1 MGRAGG
7 GSRGG
12 SRSFGGGG
20 RSFSS
25 GSRSFGGGGR
35 SFSSGSGSR
44 SFGSSGGRSSI
55 GSSFGSFGGGHT
67 PRPHHRP
74 VRPIIINPGYGGRRK
89 TVIINNGGN
98 QTYNGTNTSNT
109 GTNNSGPGTY
119 TNTASGTP
127 DSVGTT
133 QQTYTAPKELTP
145 EQKLARAERL
155 SEEAKDAKQNTTKQ
169 FFVAI
174 IIFIVGLIAF
184 WGAKRNAFE
193 KVDLK
198 GTKDVGYVQ
207 NEGFLEETSLLESVC
222 HEFYLETGIPLF
234 FYTVTE
240 YEGKTSNCD
249 AYTEQLYDSLFKD
262 ENHVLIAIYD
272 NVNWWSWKSGDNVAD
287 IMDSEE
293 DTFFNQMEYYWDNDQ
308 LNNYEVL
315 AYSVED
321 FQEKLLN
328 SGNGG
333 RFGVLLCVVGAV
345 ILLVGIIKFVNKGKE
360 AKRYEEE
367 AKTLQAEILLSKP
380 LETFGNQ
387 EVENLKDKY
396 DNM

>member
-98 QTYNGTNTSNT
+98 QTYNGTNTSSTSNT
-109 GTNNSGPGTY
+109 QE
-119 TNTASGTP
+119 
-127 DSVGTT
+127 TT
-133 QQTYTAPKELTP
+133 MHQNYTAPTPLTP
-145 EQKLARAERL
+145 EQKLSRAERL
-155 SEEAKDAKQNTTKQ
+155 AKEARESKKVAVKYLFIALLLFVFGILASGAAKNTEQFEKIKLSGTKNVGYATDEINGASGTRLTEEAC
-169 FFVAI
+169 
-174 IIFIVGLIAF
+174 
-184 WGAKRNAFE
+184 E
-193 KVDLK
+193 
-198 GTKDVGYVQ
+198 
-207 NEGFLEETSLLESVC
+207 
-222 HEFYLETGIPLF
+222 EFYEKIGVPLY
-234 FYTVTE
+234 FYTKE
-240 YEGKTSNCD
+240 YYNGTDEV
-249 AYTEQLYDSLFKD
+249 AYAEELYDKLFSD
-262 ENHVLIAIYD
+262 DNH
-272 NVNWWSWKSGDNVAD
+272 
-287 IMDSEE
+287 
-293 DTFFNQMEYYWDNDQ
+293 
-308 LNNYEVL
+308 
-315 AYSVED
+315 
-321 FQEKLLN
+321 
-328 SGNGG
+328 
-333 RFGVLLCVVGAV
+333 
-345 ILLVGIIKFVNKGKE
+345 ILLVYCDNLEVWSFYNGENVPAGIVNADALLSHMEDYWFDYSLNYDQVLSKSVTAYQKSLTGSSADGGRVFSVLLFIAGGIMVLVAGYTYVSKDKE